1 MSSSWAQF
9 IAAIGASTVTLAALL
24 LVLMA
29 LAHLSLR
36 WWIKRKARQDDA
48 AVGDTPPSDLRL
60 RRWVTRGLREIL
72 PALALLIWIHGLY
85 FTLSLLIRQAGPR
98 TLADPALVALT
109 WAYSL
114 GVVGA
119 IFWLLSR
126 IGRLIEAFLV
136 SLSTRA
142 DTSWDDLLLP
152 LAGKAVRRALPLLA
166 LILGAPALS
175 VSPALAEVV
184 RNATS
189 LLLIAVVAFI
199 LFQIVDAAASFVLN
213 QHRIDVSDNLQ
224 ARSIYTQ
231 VVVLKKVALTT
242 IGIFT
247 LASMLMVFESVR
259 QFGASILASAGIAG
273 IVVGFAAQRSI
284 ATLLAGFQIAL
295 TQPIRVD
302 DVVIVENEWGRI
314 EDITLTYV
322 VVRVW
327 DLRRLV
333 VPITYFIE
341 QPFQNWTRSSAD
353 ILGTVFL
360 YVDYTVP
367 LDALRAELTRLL
379 EASRYWDGKVNVLQ
393 VTDAK
398 EHTLEIRALAS
409 AADASLAWD
418 LRCEI
423 REKLVAFIQQN
434 VPGEP
439 AAASRVARCPTA
451 SHRAGEGRARAGVRA
466 SSVAK
471 RVPRSPGVS
480 HGTHHHGYWF
490 PPPAGPRAARADH
503 SGHREHHEDLDGRAQ
518 CDRAQ

>member
-1 MSSSWAQF
+1 LWTQF
-9 IAAIGASTVTLAALL
+9 IAVAGASTLALVA
-24 LVLMA
+24 LVLVLIG

-36 WWIKRKARQDDA
+36 WWIKRKARQNDA
-48 AVGDTPPSDLRL
+48 VLGDSATGSVRV

-72 PALALLIWIHGLY
+72 PAAALLVWIHGLY
-85 FTLSLLIRQAGPR
+85 FTLHLLISQAGSP
-98 TLADPALVALT
+98 TLTNRSLVALT
-109 WAYSL
+109 WAYRV

-126 IGRLIEAFLV
+126 IGRLIEAFLI
-136 SLSTRA
+136 SLSTRT
-142 DTSWDDLLLP
+142 DTTWDDVLLP

-166 LILGAPALS
+166 LILSAPAFS
-175 VSPALAEVV
+175 VSPALADVV

-213 QHRIDVSDNLQ
+213 KHRIDVSDNLQ

-231 VVVLKKVALTT
+231 VVVLKKVAFTT

-247 LASMLMVFESVR
+247 LASMLMVFDSVR

-302 DVVIVENEWGRI
+302 DVVIVEGEWGRI

-322 VVRVW
+322 VVRIW

-341 QPFQNWTRSSAD
+341 QPFQNWTRSSAE

-360 YVDYTVP
+360 YTDYTVP
-367 LDALRAELTRLL
+367 LDAVRAELTRILKT
-379 EASRYWDGKVNVLQ
+379 SRCWDGKVNVLQ

-398 EHTLEIRALAS
+398 EHTLELRALAS

-423 REKLVAFIQQN
+423 REKLVAFIHQN
-434 VPGEP
+434 YPESLPRLRTSLDTRLP
-439 AAASRVARCPTA
+439 ASERVTDALA
-451 SHRAGEGRARAGVRA
+451 ELGRGV
-466 SSVAK
+466 
-471 RVPRSPGVS
+471 
-480 HGTHHHGYWF
+480 
-490 PPPAGPRAARADH
+490 
-503 SGHREHHEDLDGRAQ
+503 
-518 CDRAQ
+518 

>member
-1 MSSSWAQF
+1 
-9 IAAIGASTVTLAALL
+9 V
-24 LVLMA
+24 V
-29 LAHLSLR
+29 
-36 WWIKRKARQDDA
+36 
-48 AVGDTPPSDLRL
+48 
-60 RRWVTRGLREIL
+60 
-72 PALALLIWIHGLY
+72 
-85 FTLSLLIRQAGPR
+85 
-98 TLADPALVALT
+98 LT
-109 WAYSL
+109 WAYRL

-119 IFWLLSR
+119 IFWLLAR
-126 IGRLIEAFLV
+126 IGRLIEAFLI

-166 LILGAPALS
+166 LILGAPAFA

-189 LLLIAVVAFI
+189 LLLIAVVAFV
-199 LFQIVDAAASFVLN
+199 LFQVVDAAASFVLN
-213 QHRIDVSDNLQ
+213 RHRIDVSDNLQ

-231 VVVLKKVALTT
+231 VVVLKKVALTA

-247 LASMLMVFESVR
+247 LASMLMVFDSVR

-295 TQPIRVD
+295 TQPIRLD
-302 DVVIVENEWGRI
+302 DVVIVEGEWGRI

-360 YVDYTVP
+360 YVDYGVP

-379 EASRYWDGKVNVLQ
+379 EASRYWDRKVNLLQ

-434 VPGEP
+434 YPDSLPRLRASLDARRLAIEP
-439 AAASRVARCPTA
+439 AKEALAP
-451 SHRAGEGRARAGVRA
+451 ELGRGV
-466 SSVAK
+466 
-471 RVPRSPGVS
+471 
-480 HGTHHHGYWF
+480 
-490 PPPAGPRAARADH
+490 
-503 SGHREHHEDLDGRAQ
+503 
-518 CDRAQ
+518 

>member
-1 MSSSWAQF
+1 VEDDVSSFWAQ
-9 IAAIGASTVTLAALL
+9 IVAGLDASTVTLVALAL
-24 LVLMA
+24 TLMA
-29 LAHLSLR
+29 LAHVSLR
-36 WWIKRKARQDDA
+36 WWVQRMARQDDA
-48 AVGDTPPSDLRL
+48 HDDAAAEIRYRQWLA
-60 RRWVTRGLREIL
+60 RGLSAIL

-85 FTLSLLIRQAGPR
+85 FTGSLLVRQTGPR

-109 WAYSL
+109 WAYRFSI
-114 GVVGA
+114 VGA

-126 IGRLIEAFLV
+126 IGQLIEAFLA

-142 DTSWDDLLLP
+142 ETSWDDLLLP
-152 LAGKAVRRALPLLA
+152 LAGKAIRRGLPLLA
-166 LILGAPALS
+166 IILGAPALS
-175 VSPALAEVV
+175 VSPALTEVV

-189 LLLIAVVAFI
+189 LLLIGLVAFV
-199 LFQIVDAAASFVLN
+199 LFQIVDAAASFVLR

-231 VVVLKKVALTT
+231 VMVLKKVAVTT
-242 IGIFT
+242 ISIFT
-247 LASMLMVFESVR
+247 LASMLMVFDSVR

-273 IVVGFAAQRSI
+273 IVIGFAAQRSI
-284 ATLLAGFQIAL
+284 ATLLAGFQIAV

-322 VVRVW
+322 VVRIW

-367 LDALRAELTRLL
+367 LDALRAELTRILTT
-379 EASRYWDGKVNVLQ
+379 SRHWDGKVEVLQ

-423 REKLVAFIQQN
+423 REKLVVFVQQN
-434 VPGEP
+434 YPESLPRLRASLEAKLPDIEP
-439 AAASRVARCPTA
+439 ARATRVAGQRT
-451 SHRAGEGRARAGVRA
+451 
-466 SSVAK
+466 
-471 RVPRSPGVS
+471 
-480 HGTHHHGYWF
+480 
-490 PPPAGPRAARADH
+490 
-503 SGHREHHEDLDGRAQ
+503 
-518 CDRAQ
+518 

>member
-1 MSSSWAQF
+1 VSSSWVPL
-9 IAAIGASTVTLAALL
+9 IAGLGASTVTLAALVL
-24 LVLMA
+24 ALMA

-36 WWIKRKARQDDA
+36 WWIQSKARQDDA
-48 AVGDTPPSDLRL
+48 AVGDSRPADMRL
-60 RRWVTRGLREIL
+60 RRWVTRGLKEIL
-72 PALALLIWIHGLY
+72 PPLALLIWIHGLY
-85 FTLSLLIRQAGPR
+85 FALGLPLRQTGPQTLVDPLLG
-98 TLADPALVALT
+98 ALT
-109 WAYSL
+109 WAYRLS
-114 GVVGA
+114 VVGA
-119 IFWLLSR
+119 IFWLLAR
-126 IGRLIEAFLV
+126 IGRLIEAFLI

-142 DTSWDDLLLP
+142 ETSWDDLLLP

-166 LILGAPALS
+166 FILGAPALS
-175 VSPALAEVV
+175 ASPAVAEVV

-189 LLLIAVVAFI
+189 LLLIGVVAFV
-199 LFQIVDAAASFVLN
+199 LFQIVDAAASFVLR
-213 QHRIDVSDNLQ
+213 QHRLDVSDNLQ

-247 LASMLMVFESVR
+247 LASMLMVFDSVR
-259 QFGASILASAGIAG
+259 QFGASILASAGIVG

-322 VVRVW
+322 VVRIW

-360 YVDYTVP
+360 YVDYSVP
-367 LDALRAELTRLL
+367 LDALRGELTRILA
-379 EASRYWDGKVNVLQ
+379 ASRYWDGKVNVLQ

-398 EHTLEIRALAS
+398 EHTLELRALAS

-423 REKLVAFIQQN
+423 REKLVAFVQQKY
-434 VPGEP
+434 PDSLPRLRASLDARLPDLEP
-439 AAASRVARCPTA
+439 AP
-451 SHRAGEGRARAGVRA
+451 
-466 SSVAK
+466 
-471 RVPRSPGVS
+471 
-480 HGTHHHGYWF
+480 
-490 PPPAGPRAARADH
+490 AARMA
-503 SGHREHHEDLDGRAQ
+503 GHRN
-518 CDRAQ
+518 

>member
-1 MSSSWAQF
+1 VSSSWAQF
-9 IAAIGASTVTLAALL
+9 IAALGASTLTLAALV

-36 WWIKRKARQDDA
+36 WWITRQARQHDA
-48 AVGDTPPSDLRL
+48 AAGDTMPGDLRI
-60 RRWVTRGLREIL
+60 RRWLTRGLRDIL
-72 PALALLIWIHGLY
+72 PALALLIWVHGLY
-85 FTLSLLIRQAGPR
+85 FALNLLVSQADSWA
-98 TLADPALVALT
+98 LAAPALVALT
-109 WAYSL
+109 WMYRL
-114 GVVGA
+114 GVVIA

-126 IGRLIEAFLV
+126 IGRLIEAFLI
-136 SLSTRA
+136 SLSARA

-189 LLLIAVVAFI
+189 LMLIAVVALI
-199 LFQIVDAAASFVLN
+199 LCEVVDAAASFVLN
-213 QHRIDVSDNLQ
+213 RHRIDVSDNLQ

-231 VVVLKKVALTT
+231 VVVLKKAALTT

-247 LASMLMVFESVR
+247 LASMLMVFDSVR

-295 TQPIRVD
+295 TQPIRLD
-302 DVVIVENEWGRI
+302 DVVIVEGEWGHI

-333 VPITYFIE
+333 VPITHFIE

-360 YVDYTVP
+360 YADYTVP

-398 EHTLEIRALAS
+398 EHTLELRALAS

-423 REKLVAFIQQN
+423 REKLVAFIQQKY
-434 VPGEP
+434 PASLPRLRASLDARLPAIEP
-439 AAASRVARCPTA
+439 AIDALAP
-451 SHRAGEGRARAGVRA
+451 ELGRGV
-466 SSVAK
+466 
-471 RVPRSPGVS
+471 
-480 HGTHHHGYWF
+480 
-490 PPPAGPRAARADH
+490 
-503 SGHREHHEDLDGRAQ
+503 
-518 CDRAQ
+518 